1 MCPTC
6 PVSARPSIAGNALRS
21 IRRMRSTDGSCV
33 QTTSKQKNRWRW
45 INPVVRIGAT
55 LQVVLV
61 VVQASLA
68 GLSLTGSPEALEWH
82 QRIGVEGITSFALV
96 VLLLA
101 VLNWR
106 PGHGPAWPALVA
118 LVALLGLLLQIETG
132 FARTLGVHLPT
143 GVLIF
148 GANLVIALKLRR
160 SRAS

>member
-1 MCPTC
+1 MG
-6 PVSARPSIAGNALRS
+6 A
-21 IRRMRSTDGSCV
+21 DV

-45 INPVVRIGAT
+45 INPVLLIGAA

-68 GLSLTGSPEALEWH
+68 GLSLTGSSEALEWH
-82 QRIGVEGITSFALV
+82 QRIGVEGITSVALI

-106 PGHGPAWPALVA
+106 PGHGPVWPALVA
-118 LVALLGLLLQIETG
+118 LVAMLALFLQIETG

-148 GANLVIALKLRR
+148 GANLLIALKARL
-160 SRAS
+160 SRPA

>member
-1 MCPTC
+1 MG
-6 PVSARPSIAGNALRS
+6 A
-21 IRRMRSTDGSCV
+21 DV
-33 QTTSKQKNRWRW
+33 QTTFTQKNRWRW
-45 INPVVRIGAT
+45 ISPVLRIGAT

-82 QRIGVEGITSFALV
+82 QRIGVEGITSFALI

-106 PGHGPAWPALVA
+106 PGHGPVWPALVA
-118 LVALLGLLLQIETG
+118 LVAMLGLLLQIETG
-132 FARTLGVHLPT
+132 FSRTLGVHLPT

-148 GANLVIALKLRR
+148 GANLLIALRAR
-160 SRAS
+160 FSRTA

>member
-1 MCPTC
+1 MG
-6 PVSARPSIAGNALRS
+6 A
-21 IRRMRSTDGSCV
+21 DV
-33 QTTSKQKNRWRW
+33 QTTFKEKRRWRW

-61 VVQASLA
+61 VLQASLA
-68 GLSLTGSPEALEWH
+68 GLSLTGSSEALVWH
-82 QRIGVEGITSFALV
+82 ERIGTEYVTLLGLI

-106 PGHGPAWPALVA
+106 PGRGQVWPALVA
-118 LVALLGLLLQIETG
+118 LVAMLALFLQIETG
-132 FARTLGVHLPT
+132 FSRTLGVHLPS

-148 GANLVIALKLRR
+148 GANLVIALRLRP